1 VSDRDPYGSSALSHQ
16 QFSDLIGAIYDCAI
30 DPDIWPQTI
39 EKICVALRCI
49 LGVIDV
55 IDLQRSQVLFVRAWN
70 YDLSRA
76 AAYADDIQYV
86 MRLGPILSQ
95 PIDEPWSAVRLIS
108 VERAMETQLVQ
119 EWTAP
124 AGHVDSLQTI
134 VFRNSV
140 RVGMFGAVR
149 HESVGVATDG
159 DLAIL
164 RMLAPHIRRAITIS
178 ELLEMK
184 ALEAQA
190 VAATLDTL
198 AAGVIVVAADHRI
211 LFANTTANRLFAA
224 GGLVRSVQGKL
235 LAVAADAD
243 AELSRALALAR
254 DDEAGIGKVGIGI
267 SLRANRG
274 ESAIA
279 HVLPL
284 ACGEIRAR
292 LSPQATAA
300 VFITRP
306 GEASDTD
313 LSAFAATF
321 KLTPAET
328 RLLQSL
334 VRGGATLVETAQ
346 ALSITQ
352 ATAKTHL
359 SRIFSKTGVTRQA
372 DLVALIKDLAPPID
386 TQDS

>member
-1 VSDRDPYGSSALSHQ
+1 VSDRDQYGSSSLSHQ

-39 EKICVALRCI
+39 EKICGALRCV
-49 LGVIDV
+49 LGAIDV
-55 IDLQRSQVLFVRAWN
+55 IDLQRSQVLFVKAWN

-86 MRLGPILSQ
+86 LRLGPILSQ
-95 PIDEPWSAVRLIS
+95 PIDEPWSAVRLMS
-108 VERAMETQLVQ
+108 VEQAMETQLVK

-134 VFRNSV
+134 VFRDSM
-140 RVGMFGAVR
+140 RVGLFGAVR
-149 HESVGVATDG
+149 HESVGAGTDD

-178 ELLEMK
+178 DLLGMK

-190 VAATLDTL
+190 LAATLDTL
-198 AAGVIVVAADHRI
+198 AAGVIVVAADHRV
-211 LFANTTANRLFAA
+211 LFANAAANRMFAA
-224 GGLVRSVQGKL
+224 GGPIRSVQGKL
-235 LAVAADAD
+235 VAVAADAN
-243 AELSRALALAR
+243 AELSRAIALAH
-254 DDEAGIGKVGIGI
+254 DDEADIGKVGIGI
-267 SLRANRG
+267 SLQAAG
-274 ESAIA
+274 GDPAIA

-284 ACGEIRAR
+284 ARGDVRAR
-292 LSPQATAA
+292 LLPQAIAA
-300 VFITRP
+300 VFVTRP
-306 GEASDTD
+306 GEASPAD
-313 LSAFAATF
+313 LSAFASTF
-321 KLTPAET
+321 GLTPAET

-334 VRGGATLVETAQ
+334 IRGGSTLVETAQ
-346 ALSITQ
+346 ALSITE

-372 DLVALIKDLAPPID
+372 DLVALIKDLTPPVGK
-386 TQDS
+386 QSK

>member
-1 VSDRDPYGSSALSHQ
+1 VSDRDPHGASALSHQ

-70 YDLSRA
+70 YDLNRA

-86 MRLGPILSQ
+86 QRLGPILSQ
-95 PIDEPWSAVRLIS
+95 PIDEPWSAVRLIP

-140 RVGMFGAVR
+140 RVGLFGAVR
-149 HESVGVATDG
+149 HESVGIATDD

-184 ALEAQA
+184 ALEAQPL
-190 VAATLDTL
+190 AATLDTL

-211 LFANTTANRLFAA
+211 LFANATANRMFAA
-224 GGLVRSVQGKL
+224 GSLVRSVQGKL
-235 LAVAADAD
+235 LAVSADAN
-243 AELSRALALAR
+243 AELSRAVALAR

-267 SLRANRG
+267 SLRASCG
-274 ESAIA
+274 EPAIA

-284 ACGEIRAR
+284 ARGEIRAR

-300 VFITRP
+300 VFIARP
-306 GEASDTD
+306 GEAPETD

-321 KLTPAET
+321 RLTPAET
-328 RLLQSL
+328 RLLQGL
-334 VRGGATLVETAQ
+334 VRGGMTLVETAE
-346 ALSITQ
+346 ALSITHE
-352 ATAKTHL
+352 TARTHL
-359 SRIFSKTGVTRQA
+359 SRIFSKTDVTRQA

-386 TQDS
+386 TQDR